1 MVRRDGT
8 SLALSTFST
17 CGSAPILNRI
27 PTMSEYD
34 ESDELNLVCEPTVTG
49 LFSTKQY
56 FSLAQ
61 RQMITT

>member
-34 ESDELNLVCEPTVTG
+34 ESDELNLVVNFTG